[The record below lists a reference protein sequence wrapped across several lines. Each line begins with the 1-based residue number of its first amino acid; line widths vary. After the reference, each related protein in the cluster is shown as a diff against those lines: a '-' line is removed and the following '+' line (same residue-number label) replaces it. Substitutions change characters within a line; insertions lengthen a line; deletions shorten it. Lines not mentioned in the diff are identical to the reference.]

1 MTMAKAGQGI
11 PRFSPNTRDVGFWA
25 AAHTRCVIQ
34 VTVLHLPALS
44 VKETQ
49 SEEYHVHE

>member
-1 MTMAKAGQGI
+1 MTMAKTSKGI

-34 VTVLHLPALS
+34 VTALHVSALS
-44 VKETQ
+44 ATYILLE
-49 SEEYHVHE
+49 SEDSKC